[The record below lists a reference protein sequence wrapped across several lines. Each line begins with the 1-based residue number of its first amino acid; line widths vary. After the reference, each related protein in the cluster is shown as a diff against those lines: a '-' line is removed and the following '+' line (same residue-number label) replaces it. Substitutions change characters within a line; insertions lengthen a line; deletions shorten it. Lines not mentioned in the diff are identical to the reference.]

1 MAHSNFEGIGFSRLL
16 ILHQLDG
23 CYESPLP
30 DVAHMGQLP
39 EWVKQSRHRLD
50 LRLQSSERLLF
61 LEHLEICQRY
71 GAAERI
77 TGIAVPV
84 EECFEVFVLA
94 EKGLVDF
101 VGGECCCEWDVAA
114 GQAFADRHQVRRD
127 PLMLA
132 GEHLAGTA
140 ESGGDF
146 NREWNSSML
155 PTLTAPMVSPW

>member
-16 ILHQLDG
+16 ILYQLDG

-39 EWVKQSRHRLD
+39 EWVKQSRHRLA

-84 EECFEVFVLA
+84 QERFEVFVLA
-94 EKGLVDF
+94 ENGLLSF
-101 VGGECCCEWDVAA
+101 VGGASC
-114 GQAFADRHQVRRD
+114 
-127 PLMLA
+127 
-132 GEHLAGTA
+132 GE
-140 ESGGDF
+140 
-146 NREWNSSML
+146 
-155 PTLTAPMVSPW
+155 